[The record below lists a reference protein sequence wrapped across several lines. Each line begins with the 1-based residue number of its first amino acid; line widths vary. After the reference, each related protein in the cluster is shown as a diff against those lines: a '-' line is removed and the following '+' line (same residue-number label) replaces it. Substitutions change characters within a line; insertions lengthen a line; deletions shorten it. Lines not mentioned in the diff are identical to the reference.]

1 MSWTKLKPF
10 TDFIDIR
17 RYTGHP
23 GGKVDYKTRLES
35 ETIEGFSQAEGV
47 LPKPKTLLDW
57 NEYERDYEPCGIYFI
72 RVKDESANDLTKSG
86 YYDYIGKAAGNTSSR
101 FQRGIF
107 HRVYDHYRKL
117 CCLPHR
123 EKFNT
128 LIQKYHMD
136 IEDKSRQKENKPKA
150 IELLEE
156 QNFSDIE
163 ELRVFF
169 ASPHLKNDGKDELRK
184 TATTQEYGTTKNF
197 LKVFQNCSKTKTN
210 NLNTFA
216 GIKEFFE
223 KKVELAFLIIE
234 REGKKNFPEEVAK
247 AEGLALARYIQE
259 YEETPYLNKNDE
271 VKDFNTLPENI

>member
-1 MSWTKLKPF
+1 MSWTKLEPF

-17 RYTGHP
+17 RYTGYP
-23 GGKVDYKTRLES
+23 GREVEYKTRLES
-35 ETIEGFSQAEGV
+35 ETKEGFSQAEGV
-47 LPKPKTLLDW
+47 WPKPGTLLDW
-57 NEYERDYEPCGIYFI
+57 NEYERGFEPSGIYFI
-72 RVKDESANDLTKSG
+72 RVKDESASDLTKSG

-123 EKFNT
+123 KKFNT
-128 LIQKYHMD
+128 LIQKYHKG
-136 IEDKSRQKENKPKA
+136 IEDESLQKENKPKA

-169 ASPHLKNDGKDELRK
+169 ASPHLNNDGKDELRK
-184 TATTQEYGTTKNF
+184 TATTQEYGTTENF
-197 LKVFQNCSKTKTN
+197 LKVFQNCRKTKTN

-223 KKVELAFLIIE
+223 KRVELAFLIIE
-234 REGKKNFPEEVAK
+234 RKGKKFPEKVAK

-259 YEETPYLNKNDE
+259 YGETPYLNKSDE
-271 VKDFNTLPENI
+271 VQGFNTLPKNI